1 MEKCSAGGPSSEGST
16 ERWDTPFNRATNA
29 YKKRPLDKPPTSAG
43 RTSGFG
49 LNMKVAEYYASDGKS
64 SKRGRRKTTNDKDEV
79 EELKKKLATLEKKVE
94 TEKTPVDPD
103 ELNRLV
109 DARIRQI
116 MPPGLA
122 EGIAAWNAA
131 GQKGPI
137 HVPSIGGSNSSIN
150 LPDAVTPPAPFLLG
164 TSTPPSAHQQAVPEN
179 DRPAAA
185 TGALVSTRA
194 ELEAVDKVT
203 N

>member
-1 MEKCSAGGPSSEGST
+1 MLFRS
-16 ERWDTPFNRATNA
+16 
-29 YKKRPLDKPPTSAG
+29 
-43 RTSGFG
+43 
-49 LNMKVAEYYASDGKS
+49 
-64 SKRGRRKTTNDKDEV
+64 RRKTTKDKDEV

-137 HVPSIGGSNSSIN
+137 HVPRIGGSNSNIN
-150 LPDAVTPPAPFLLG
+150 LPDVVTPPAPFLLG
-164 TSTPPSAHQQAVPEN
+164 TSTPRSAHQQAVPEN

-194 ELEAVDKVT
+194 ELEAVDKVA